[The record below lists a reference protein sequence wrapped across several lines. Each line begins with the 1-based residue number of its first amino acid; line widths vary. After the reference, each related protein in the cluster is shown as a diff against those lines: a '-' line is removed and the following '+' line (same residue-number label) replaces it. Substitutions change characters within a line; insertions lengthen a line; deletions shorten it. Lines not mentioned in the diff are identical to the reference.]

1 MTSGKR
7 LRLLFI
13 EDSPEDAALILNEI
27 SAGGYQLQCERV
39 ANTAAMQTALIDNVW
54 DLVIADF
61 VLPGFSAFDAL
72 RILKESGLNLP
83 FIIVSRPIGED
94 QLVAAMKA
102 GAHDYLLKENLSR
115 LVPAIERELR
125 EAAER
130 NRHRR
135 AEQAIS
141 QGKKE
146 WEAAFDSVSDLIVLT
161 DPDGV
166 VIRCNKRLIEYF
178 LTSYS
183 DMLGRNIVDVFYGST
198 EPDSPVFQ
206 PGHFSQG
213 IDDLAFPMLEGWF
226 NVSSYPFHGD
236 DNQLAGGVYVIKDV
250 TKRKQIEQEKQI
262 IDRELL
268 TLYAIAYRLNSAR
281 SSKMVMVD
289 LLFQLHN
296 MLQIDFSS
304 IHLLDNGALKL
315 RASLGLP
322 RSAQEAIK
330 RLPDYAPWVN
340 QVLAGKPFRSHTLVG
355 RLPMKMVKGAREMG
369 IRAWCAV
376 PLTIGQD
383 VLGVLMVGH
392 KAERHYTDRELFL
405 LSSIA
410 SQLAVLIENHA
421 LYDQMKDKAE
431 ELQRSREAL
440 KENLQEVKRANIELG
455 RLNAAKNN
463 FIGMASHE
471 LKTPITSV
479 LGGVQF
485 LLHYSGISLTPEQHD
500 IFTSVYEGVL
510 QLKDIVDNLL
520 SISRIEAKG
529 LVLQKRPLNL
539 ATLCREVYDT
549 FALPLSRRRIVVDI
563 EADEEPVSAD
573 DSFTKLV
580 VRNLLEN
587 AIKFT
592 PDGGSILLS
601 GRVTTRQELLA
612 GTELIQQFYPH
623 FPRHLAKGEQF
634 YRLEVIDSG
643 IGIPP
648 AERQRI
654 FDKFYSAGSLDHHS
668 SGKTDFM
675 SKGTGLGLSIVKGIL
690 DAHHGLVWVEDGVNG
705 TGSVFSLVF
714 PLDDPR

>member
-643 IGIPP
+643 IGIPS